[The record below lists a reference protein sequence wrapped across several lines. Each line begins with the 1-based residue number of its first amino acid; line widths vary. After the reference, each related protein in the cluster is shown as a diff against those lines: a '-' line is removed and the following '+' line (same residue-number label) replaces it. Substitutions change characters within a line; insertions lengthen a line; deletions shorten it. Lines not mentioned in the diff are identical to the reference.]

1 VSLIASFIQMRSINT
16 TSRHPVEARG
26 WALPLGTKSNP
37 GLRRDDN
44 FGALI
49 PFGCCVRFKAMKT
62 SLKFLGL
69 VCLAHVSIGTSLAAD
84 KLTPAEIRKLLTGTY
99 HVSVADS
106 VTAVAVFTPGGGIS
120 VVTNKGEKDT
130 GRWSFSGNKICV
142 QFKHLLDHKNSCSS
156 LMSDGGAIRGNGFTA
171 RR

>member
-1 VSLIASFIQMRSINT
+1 MSFLNVRVSFKFISAVFFAAACIASAT
-16 TSRHPVEARG
+16 
-26 WALPLGTKSNP
+26 
-37 GLRRDDN
+37 
-44 FGALI
+44 
-49 PFGCCVRFKAMKT
+49 
-62 SLKFLGL
+62 
-69 VCLAHVSIGTSLAAD
+69 AAD
-84 KLTPAEIRKLLTGTY
+84 KLTAAQIRKLLNGTY

-106 VTAVAVFTPGGGIS
+106 VTAVAVFTAGGGIS